1 MHDDSDSSLVKEPRG
16 QTLHL
21 TPEAVWL
28 SKAEGATYQPE
39 AFVDEGFIHCT
50 DGEAN
55 LVRVANLFYQ
65 SDPRPHVVLVIEME
79 RVTAPIRYEDP
90 DRIFPHLYGPL
101 NREAV
106 VAVRAIARRDDGT
119 FLGVGDVADDTDG
132 SPERS
137 S

>member
-1 MHDDSDSSLVKEPRG
+1 MPGGNDSSFVKDPRG
-16 QTLHL
+16 RTFHL

-28 SKAEGATYQPE
+28 RQAEAATYQPE
-39 AFVDEGFIHCT
+39 PFAEEGFIHCT
-50 DGEAN
+50 DGEEN

-65 SDPRPHVVLVIEME
+65 RDPRPHVVLVIDVE

-90 DRIFPHLYGPL
+90 ERIYPHLYGPL

-106 VAVRAIARRDDGT
+106 VAVRPITRRDDGT
-119 FLGVGDVADDTDG
+119 FLGLRVAGEDSDG
-132 SPERS
+132 PRERS